1 MHTTEGLNLPAI
13 QGDCISCYN
22 FQTGSEAEIVLPLS
36 GKECIV
42 LFLAPSKFRAFLPS
56 LLTAAQLV
64 LSGKSLMPP
73 VYSTEIERREGGE
86 KEGKEGGR
94 RRGRGRRREGRG
106 ERSGKEERRK
116 EEGWMKGRRLKEEGT
131 GARGRK

>member
-42 LFLAPSKFRAFLPS
+42 LFLAPSKSRAFLPS

-73 VYSTEIERREGGE
+73 VYSIEIERREGGE

-94 RRGRGRRREGRG
+94 RRGRGRREGRG

-116 EEGWMKGRRLKEEGT
+116 EERGEEKRRKEEEGE
-131 GARGRK
+131 RGV